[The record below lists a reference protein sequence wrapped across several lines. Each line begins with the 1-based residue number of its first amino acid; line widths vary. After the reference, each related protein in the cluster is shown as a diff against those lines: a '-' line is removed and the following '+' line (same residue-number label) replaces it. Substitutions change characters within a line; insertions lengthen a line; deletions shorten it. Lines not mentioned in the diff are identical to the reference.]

1 MKPSRGKPAH
11 VRLSQAPCSVPLE
24 LVHSTCDEKPPLTPQ
39 RLATDFEAWLGTVPG
54 SQVTVDKYLTEFE
67 PFFGVCQIHSMQAE
81 RLRTG
86 QQSLVSTLVET
97 AAIAQKAKSALSSAA
112 SASSVF
118 RSYVVVQSKP
128 RGSSSWSHSDVYR
141 DESGSG
147 GFTEANRALVELSR
161 ASGFT
166 GH

>member
-1 MKPSRGKPAH
+1 
-11 VRLSQAPCSVPLE
+11 
-24 LVHSTCDEKPPLTPQ
+24 
-39 RLATDFEAWLGTVPG
+39 
-54 SQVTVDKYLTEFE
+54 
-67 PFFGVCQIHSMQAE
+67 MQAE

-86 QQSLVSTLVET
+86 QQSLVSTLVAT

-161 ASGFT
+161 ASDFT
-166 GH
+166 GHLTVLENVLRERKRRSQRQWQLLM